1 MPTASQQQPL
11 HIVYALVVVY
21 ALCYQLQS
29 PIEPFLV
36 AQLSEANADAAAE
49 YASLRTFFN
58 CVQTVGS
65 FLVGMSPT

>member
-36 AQLSEANADAAAE
+36 AQLSARLHPVRGHEHAH
-49 YASLRTFFN
+49 T
-58 CVQTVGS
+58 
-65 FLVGMSPT
+65 